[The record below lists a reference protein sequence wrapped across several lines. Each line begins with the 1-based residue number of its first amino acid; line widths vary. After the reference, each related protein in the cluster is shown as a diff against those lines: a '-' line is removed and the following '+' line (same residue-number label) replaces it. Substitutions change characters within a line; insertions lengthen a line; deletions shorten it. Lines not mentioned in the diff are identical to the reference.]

1 MLDIN
6 VSHPEPVA
14 LIEASGRIDSS
25 NANQL
30 GDVLSSVIDE
40 GYTQLVLD
48 LSGVGYMSSA
58 GLREIVSALKKLRR
72 AAGDL
77 RIAQPSPRVVE
88 VIEMSGLDSELRVY
102 PSQAEAIGSF

>member
-6 VSHPEPVA
+6 VSQSDSVT

-25 NANQL
+25 NANQF
-30 GDVLSSVIDE
+30 GEALSGVVDE
-40 GYTQLVLD
+40 GHTQLVLD

-72 AAGDL
+72 ASGDL

-88 VIEMSGLDSELRVY
+88 VIEMSGLDSEIRMY
-102 PSQAEAIGSF
+102 PSQSEAIGSF

>member
-1 MLDIN
+1 MLDFN
-6 VSHPEPVA
+6 VSHSDPVT

-30 GDVLSSVIDE
+30 GEALTGVIDE
-40 GYTQLVLD
+40 GHTQLVLD

-72 AAGDL
+72 VSGDL

-88 VIEMSGLDSELRVY
+88 VIEMSGLDSEIQVFA
-102 PSQAEAIGSF
+102 SQAEAINSY

>member
-6 VSHPEPVA
+6 VSHPDPA
-14 LIEASGRIDSS
+14 TLIEASGRIDSS

-30 GDVLSSVIDE
+30 GDALSSVIDE
-40 GYTQLVLD
+40 GHTQLVLD
-48 LSGVGYMSSA
+48 LSAVGFMSSA

-72 AAGDL
+72 TSGDL
-77 RIAQPSPRVVE
+77 RIAQPSPRVIE

-102 PSQAEAIGSF
+102 PTQAEAINSY

>member
-6 VSHPEPVA
+6 VTHSDPVT

-30 GDVLSSVIDE
+30 GDALSGVIDE
-40 GYTQLVLD
+40 GQTQLVLD

-102 PSQAEAIGSF
+102 ATQAEAISSY

>member
-6 VSHPEPVA
+6 VSQADPVT

-25 NANQL
+25 NANQF
-30 GDVLSSVIDE
+30 GDALSGVIDE
-40 GYTQLVLD
+40 GHTQLVLD

-72 AAGDL
+72 ASGDL

-88 VIEMSGLDSELRVY
+88 VIEMSGLDSELQIFA
-102 PSQAEAIGSF
+102 SQAEAIGSY